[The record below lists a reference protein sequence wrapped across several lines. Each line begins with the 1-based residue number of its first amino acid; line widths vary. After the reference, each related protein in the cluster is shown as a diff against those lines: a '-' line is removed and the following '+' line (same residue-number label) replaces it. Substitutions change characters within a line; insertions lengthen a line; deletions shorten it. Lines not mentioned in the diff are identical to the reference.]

1 MITAAPYRVKFVCWT
16 AAAAVAVIFTVVA
29 VGLRGQSEGVAVF
42 GVGDQVAMIVLGLLG
57 ALAILWFTRPRVE
70 ADDAG
75 IRIRN
80 LFGSYD
86 LPWDLVRE
94 IRFDAGSSWAS
105 LELVDDEV
113 VAIMAVQSADKGRA
127 VAAVR
132 GLRALH
138 SAALVR

>member
-42 GVGDQVAMIVLGLLG
+42 GVGDQVAMIGLGLLG
-57 ALAILWFTRPRVE
+57 ATAILWFTRPRVE
-70 ADDAG
+70 ADADG

-94 IRFDAGSSWAS
+94 IQFDAGNSWAS

-113 VAIMAVQSADKGRA
+113 VAIMAVQAADKGRA

>member
-1 MITAAPYRVKFVCWT
+1 MITAQPYRVKFVCWT
-16 AAAAVAVIFTVVA
+16 AAVAVAVIFTVVA

-57 ALAILWFTRPRVE
+57 AVAILWFTRPRVR
-70 ADDAG
+70 ADADG

-94 IRFDAGSSWAS
+94 IRFDQGNPWAS

-113 VAIMAVQSADKGRA
+113 VAIMAVQAADKGRA
-127 VAAVR
+127 VEAVR

>member
-1 MITAAPYRVKFVCWT
+1 MITAQPYRVKFVCWT
-16 AAAAVAVIFTVVA
+16 AAVAVAVIFTVVA

-57 ALAILWFTRPRVE
+57 AVAILWFTRPRVR
-70 ADDAG
+70 ADAEG

-80 LFGSYD
+80 LFGSYE

-94 IRFDAGSSWAS
+94 IRFDQGNPWAS

-113 VAIMAVQSADKGRA
+113 VAIMAVQAADKGRA
-127 VAAVR
+127 VEAVR

>member
-1 MITAAPYRVKFVCWT
+1 MITAQPYRVKFVCWT
-16 AAAAVAVIFTVVA
+16 AAVAVAVIFTVVA

-57 ALAILWFTRPRVE
+57 AVAILWFTRPRVW
-70 ADDAG
+70 ADAG
-75 IRIRN
+75 SIRIRN

-94 IRFDAGSSWAS
+94 IRFDQGNPWAS

-113 VAIMAVQSADKGRA
+113 VAIMAVQAADKGRA
-127 VAAVR
+127 VEAVR